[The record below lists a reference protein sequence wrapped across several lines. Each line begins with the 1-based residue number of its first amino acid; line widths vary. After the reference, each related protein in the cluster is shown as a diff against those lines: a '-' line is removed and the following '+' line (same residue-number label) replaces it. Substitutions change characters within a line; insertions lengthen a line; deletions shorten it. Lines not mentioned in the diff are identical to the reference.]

1 MVGTIPRLERRTLVT
16 AAPGIFTNPDR
27 VIRATADFRIGTF
40 RCPVDHPEFG
50 TAGPIEGYT
59 IVFPRSAV
67 WIQHQDRPA
76 FVADPGVVTIY
87 NRSQPYTRRPIAAEG
102 DRSDWLSLSRELAV
116 SIVSAIDPEAGANP
130 AGPFPVAFG
139 PSSAQLYFQQRVL
152 FGRAMQGSIDDFELE
167 QEVLLLV
174 GVAIERAMLAS
185 RPITSQRSASLREL
199 VEAARAEIARD
210 PLSRRTIRQ
219 LASSIG
225 VSPFHLCRAFRR
237 VTGLTLHHYQLEI
250 RTRLALEHIE
260 GSNQNLSRLAQDLG
274 FSSHSHFTAAF
285 RQRMGRT
292 PSRARKQLR
301 LLGSAIG

>member
-1 MVGTIPRLERRTLVT
+1 M
-16 AAPGIFTNPDR
+16 
-27 VIRATADFRIGTF
+27 
-40 RCPVDHPEFG
+40 DHPEFG

-59 IVFPRSAV
+59 VVFPRSAV
-67 WIQHQDRPA
+67 WIQHQDRPP

-87 NRSQPYTRRPIAAEG
+87 NRSQPYVRRPLAPEG

-116 SIVSAIDPEAGANP
+116 SIVSAIDPEAAANP
-130 AGPFPVAFG
+130 AGPFPIAFG
-139 PSSAQLYFQQRVL
+139 RSSADLYFQQRLL
-152 FGRAMQGSIDDFELE
+152 FGRALQGSIDDFELE

-174 GVAIERAMLAS
+174 GAALEHAMPS
-185 RPITSQRSASLREL
+185 GRPVPSQRSASLREL

-225 VSPFHLCRAFRR
+225 ASPFHLCRSFRR
-237 VTGLTLHHYQLEI
+237 VTGLTLHHYQLDL
-250 RTRLALEHIE
+250 RTRLALEYIQ
-260 GSNQNLSRLAQDLG
+260 GPNRNLSRLAQDLG

-292 PSRARKQLR
+292 PSRARRQLR
-301 LLGSAIG
+301 LR